1 MFSSKVAFVSAL
13 ALTSVLATSGCAV
26 DTASPG
32 AELGASSEALSTDVG
47 ASSEGLSTD
56 VGTVL
61 NGFNTRS
68 GNFTTT
74 SCVDAKTALIPGTE
88 TATLSFRKAESLDTV
103 VSELGL
109 DTDAS
114 VKLGIW
120 SADGK
125 ASFARKA
132 LGTKRGVSYLYK
144 VAYDLDSKVIQDNAP
159 RLADVARGLVGNPA
173 RFMQVCGDKFVRAE
187 NHGARLYVNLR
198 FEFDSEDTKTSFD
211 AKIGAHSS
219 WLDFSQSLHA
229 LQSQYKGKVSIAMD
243 AFQEG
248 GDTSGLTALIS
259 GEHAAKCGMDDLA
272 SCDALMKDAITYAS
286 GDFRTSSKQKPAVTS
301 YETRP
306 YFELPEPQVPTID
319 DLPGTVDDARG
330 RIAALFKQRVALKAR
345 SIEADGSAGVD
356 RVAKAKADAMLEDDY
371 AKISAANDAC
381 YDALKYVP
389 LASDAK
395 VGACVTGASGLGA
408 KVHPVAELEAAL
420 DAALPRPF
428 AGKVLQRTSGASV
441 CLDDF
446 YGRQDN
452 GAAVGS
458 FACNYGG
465 TQKWSLDAAG
475 RLRIDA
481 GAQKCAVV
489 RSDNAVVMG
498 DCEGANKTSWIFD
511 GTGHLKSDKGLC
523 LVLPGTNGDFAGSS
537 VVPCADDA
545 NQKMELL

>member
-1 MFSSKVAFVSAL
+1 MFSTKKAVVSAL
-13 ALTSVLATSGCAV
+13 LLVSALGASGCAV
-26 DTASPG
+26 DASTPAEG
-32 AELGASSEALSTDVG
+32 ALGSSSEALSTE
-47 ASSEGLSTD
+47 ALSTD

-68 GNFTTT
+68 GKFTTT

-159 RLADVARGLVGNPA
+159 RLADVARGLVGNPS
-173 RFMQVCGDKFVRAE
+173 RFMQVCGDNFVRAE

-306 YFELPEPQVPTID
+306 YFELPEAQVPAID

-330 RIAALFKQRVALKAR
+330 RIAALFKERVALKAR
-345 SIEADGSAGVD
+345 SIEAEGSAAVD
-356 RVAKAKADAMLEDDY
+356 RAAKAKADAMLEDDY
-371 AKISAANDAC
+371 AKIAAANDAC

-395 VGACVTGASGLGA
+395 VGACVTGAAGLAA

-420 DAALPRPF
+420 DAALPRAF
-428 AGKVLQRTSGASV
+428 SGKVLQRTSGASV

-446 YGRQDN
+446 YGKQDD
-452 GAAVGS
+452 GSAVGS

-465 TQKWSLDAAG
+465 TQKWSLDPAG
-475 RLRIDA
+475 RLRIDL
-481 GAQKCAVV
+481 GSRRCAVV
-489 RSDNAVVMG
+489 RNDHAVVMG

-537 VVPCADDA
+537 VVPCTDDP
-545 NQKMELL
+545 NQKMQLL

>member
-1 MFSSKVAFVSAL
+1 MFSTKKAVVSAL
-13 ALTSVLATSGCAV
+13 LLVSALGASGCAV
-26 DTASPG
+26 DASTPAEG
-32 AELGASSEALSTDVG
+32 ALGTSSEALSTE
-47 ASSEGLSTD
+47 ALSTD

-229 LQSQYKGKVSIAMD
+229 LQSQYKGKVTIAMD

-306 YFELPEPQVPTID
+306 YFELPEAEVPAID

-330 RIAALFKQRVALKAR
+330 RIAALFHERIALKAR
-345 SIEADGSAGVD
+345 SIEADSSAGVD
-356 RVAKAKADAMLEDDY
+356 RAAKAKADAMLEDDY
-371 AKISAANDAC
+371 TKIAAANDAC

-389 LASDAK
+389 LASDPK
-395 VGACVTGASGLGA
+395 VAACVTGASGLAA
-408 KVHPVAELEAAL
+408 KVHPVADLEAAL
-420 DAALPRPF
+420 DAALPRAF
-428 AGKVLQRTSGASV
+428 ASKSLQRTSGANV

-446 YGRQDN
+446 WGKQDN

-458 FACNYGG
+458 FACNFGG

-475 RLRIDA
+475 HLRIDA

-489 RSDNAVVMG
+489 RSDNMVVMG
-498 DCEGANKTSWIFD
+498 DCDGAIKTSWVFD
-511 GTGHLKSDKGLC
+511 ASGHLKSDKGLC
-523 LVLPGTNGDFAGSS
+523 LVLPGMNGDFAGSS
-537 VVPCADDA
+537 VTACSEDP
-545 NQKMELL
+545 NQKIQLI